1 MSDPLTTGAPRA
13 ADALSGLE
21 RDARVEQLLLQGLDR
36 YFAGDYESAIHVWTR
51 VLFLDRGHQR
61 ARAYIERARSAQAE
75 RQRESEE
82 LLHRGVAAFN
92 RGEAGHARELLRE
105 AVTHGAPPEVA
116 LSYLGRLDRLDTAPA
131 PIPPP
136 VVEERPADPP
146 PPPPHHPAAA
156 RHTWPSMA
164 MLGALTVGVIAVAAW
179 GGVSLSEFADLRAAV
194 KRRAAA
200 PQVAA
205 APPEEPLPLPRL
217 ADLALAR
224 ARAQFAAG
232 HLAAAQGTLQVIG
245 PFDPV
250 KPDADRLR
258 AEIQRMLLGS
268 LALPGG
274 ASITQAR
281 AHPGAGAP

>member
-1 MSDPLTTGAPRA
+1 MSDPLRTDAPRA

-92 RGEAGHARELLRE
+92 RGEAGHARELLKE

-116 LSYLGRLDRLDTAPA
+116 LSYLGRLDRLDTAPPPQSPA
-131 PIPPP
+131 P
-136 VVEERPADPP
+136 VAEELAADPP
-146 PPPPHHPAAA
+146 PSPPHAAA
-156 RHTWPSMA
+156 PRRTWPSMA
-164 MLGALTVGVIAVAAW
+164 MLGALTVGVVTVATW
-179 GGVSLSEFADLRAAV
+179 GGVTLSEFADLRAAF
-194 KRRAAA
+194 KRRTAAA
-200 PQVAA
+200 PAAA
-205 APPEEPLPLPRL
+205 APPEEPLPVPRL
-217 ADLALAR
+217 SDLALAR

-232 HLAAAQGTLQVIG
+232 HVAVAQQTLQTIG
-245 PFDPV
+245 PLDPV
-250 KPDADRLR
+250 KPEADRLL
-258 AEIQRMLLGS
+258 AEIQRTLLAAS
-268 LALPGG
+268 SLPGDP
-274 ASITQAR
+274 STTQAR
-281 AHPGAGAP
+281 AHARGRAQ